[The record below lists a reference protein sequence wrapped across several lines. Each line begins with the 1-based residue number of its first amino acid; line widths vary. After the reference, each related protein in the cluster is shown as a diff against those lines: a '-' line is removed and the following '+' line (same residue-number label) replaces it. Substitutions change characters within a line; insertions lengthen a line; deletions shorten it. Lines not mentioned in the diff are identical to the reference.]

1 MTVSNLCEVI
11 QGRLLATFS
20 MGWSLVAAGQLSGQF
35 YLEKSTFARG
45 EPIFLYFEVSNDGAK
60 AENLDSADP
69 YSFCS
74 GYEIRVLSGSGIT
87 SSCRPDGF
95 AGSCLSSSAVLPPRK
110 THIERLLLNF
120 KTSDRCAGRIFGRG

>member
-1 MTVSNLCEVI
+1 
-11 QGRLLATFS
+11 
-20 MGWSLVAAGQLSGQF
+20 MGWSAVATGQLAGQF

-87 SSCRPDGF
+87 PPGDSTP
-95 AGSCLSSSAVLPPRK
+95 LVLP
-110 THIERLLLNF
+110 
-120 KTSDRCAGRIFGRG
+120 AQGGRGKGAECSTEAVREIRSDTAPGEDTAD